1 MPAKP
6 LVMLASPHSAAA
18 EAYRTL
24 RANLLLSGAGQP
36 LKSLLVT
43 SPATEAGKSLAV
55 ANLAVALA
63 QGGRSTIVVDGD
75 LRHPQQHD
83 LLGVPLGPGLA
94 QWLAD
99 GAPAAAPA
107 PAPTAIPGL
116 AVLPAGEVPERP
128 ADLISSRRMEALLAG
143 FRDQADM
150 VLVDA
155 PPLIAVSD
163 AALLAPQVDGVLLVL
178 TAGQTRREHAQRAQG
193 LLQRIGARLVGTVLV
208 NAELDRSTS
217 IY

>member
-1 MPAKP
+1 
-6 LVMLASPHSAAA
+6 MLASPHSAAA

-24 RANLLLSGAGQP
+24 RANLLLSSAGQP
-36 LKSLLVT
+36 LKTLLVT

-63 QGGRSTIVVDGD
+63 QGGRSTIVVDCD
-75 LRHPQQHD
+75 LRHPQQHE
-83 LLGVPLGPGLA
+83 LLGVPLAPGLA
-94 QWLAD
+94 QLLAD
-99 GAPAAAPA
+99 GAGQAAPA
-107 PAPTAIPGL
+107 PVPSGVAGL
-116 AVLPAGEVPERP
+116 AVLPAGAVPENP
-128 ADLISSRRMEALLAG
+128 ADLVTSRRMEALLAQLRG
-143 FRDQADM
+143 QADV

-163 AALLAPQVDGVLLVL
+163 AALLAPQLDGVLLVL
-178 TAGQTRREHAQRAQG
+178 TAGQTRREHTQRAQG